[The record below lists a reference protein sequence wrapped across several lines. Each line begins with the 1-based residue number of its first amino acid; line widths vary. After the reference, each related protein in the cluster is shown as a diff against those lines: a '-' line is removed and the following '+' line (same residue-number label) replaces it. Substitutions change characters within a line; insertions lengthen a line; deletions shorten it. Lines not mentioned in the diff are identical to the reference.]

1 MTKCAGCRVRH
12 LNCDTRSTCTA
23 CEKSGRECLRLNV
36 RFRHLVCPSER
47 VTRAD
52 FTKYD
57 FFFDTEQT
65 WVDNTN
71 QKLEF
76 VTENDISAHPSPTN
90 NLEDDGY
97 HAGGLNVGSETPLL
111 EQPPSVSLFG
121 STPHTPT
128 ALAFT
133 SDGGPQDYSTA
144 PAQVSRDPPGSVA
157 TADASDVL
165 SHDMRTATELIEKQP
180 LKKSLLSLERVFSEP
195 QLHHPL
201 QSLQEGKLLQHW
213 IAHLAPWVCM
223 IISITL

>member
-1 MTKCAGCRVRH
+1 MKCAGCRVRH

-36 RFRHLVCPSER
+36 RFRHLVCPSKR

-57 FFFDTEQT
+57 FFFDSEQT
-65 WVDNTN
+65 WVDTN
-71 QKLEF
+71 HRLEF
-76 VTENDISAHPSPTN
+76 VAGSDISAHPSPTSI
-90 NLEDDGY
+90 LEDDRC
-97 HAGGLNVGSETPLL
+97 HAEGPNGGSETSLL
-111 EQPPSVSLFG
+111 QQPPSVSFFG

-133 SDGGPQDYSTA
+133 PDDEPQNYLTA

-157 TADASDVL
+157 TADASDIL
-165 SHDMRTATELIEKQP
+165 SHDLRTASQLAEKQP
-180 LKKSLLSLERVFSEP
+180 FKKSLFSLERVLSEP
-195 QLHHPL
+195 ELHHPL

-213 IAHLAPWVCM
+213 IAHLAPWVCK
-223 IISITL
+223 IISIAL

>member
-52 FTKYD
+52 YTKYD
-57 FFFDTEQT
+57 FFFDSEQM
-65 WVDNTN
+65 WVDTN

-76 VTENDISAHPSPTN
+76 VASSDMSADNSPTN
-90 NLEDDGY
+90 DLEDDRY
-97 HAGGLNVGSETPLL
+97 HAEGPNVEYDTPLL

-121 STPHTPT
+121 SSAHTPT

-133 SDGGPQDYSTA
+133 PDDDPPDYSTA
-144 PAQVSRDPPGSVA
+144 SAQVSRDPPGSVA
-157 TADASDVL
+157 TADASDIL
-165 SHDMRTATELIEKQP
+165 SHDLRTASQLTEKQP
-180 LKKSLLSLERVFSEP
+180 FKKSLFSLERVLSEP
-195 QLHHPL
+195 ELHHPL

-213 IAHLAPWVCM
+213 IAHLAPWVCK
-223 IISITL
+223 IISIAL